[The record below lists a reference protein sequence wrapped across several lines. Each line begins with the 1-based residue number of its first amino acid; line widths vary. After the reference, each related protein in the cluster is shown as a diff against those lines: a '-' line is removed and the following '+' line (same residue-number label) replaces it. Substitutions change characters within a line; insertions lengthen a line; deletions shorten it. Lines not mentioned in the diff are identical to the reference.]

1 MPEKF
6 NHATKG
12 ELTLP
17 TNRRKFLKQLALL
30 TGGVLLIPEALNAS
44 QTRKKKRLVILHTN
58 DFHSRV
64 EPFADNHPKYPG
76 QGGIKAL
83 KSLID
88 EERKKEKNVLL
99 LDCGDI
105 IQGTPYF
112 NLFGGNVEIEWMNK
126 IGFNAS
132 TLGNHDFDG
141 GMENLKKLI
150 NKAKFPFINCNYDFE
165 KSILKEAII
174 PYKILKIQNLKVG
187 ITAVGINPKGLVPD
201 HLCTGIQYLD
211 PVESV
216 NKIAR
221 LLKKEKHCDYVIC
234 LSHLGYEYKNDLVS
248 DSVLATKTRNIDL
261 ILGGHTHT
269 FLDAPVTLNN
279 ADGKPVI
286 VNQAGWAGLRLGRI
300 VAEW

>member
-6 NHATKG
+6 NLALKG
-12 ELTLP
+12 ESTLSV
-17 TNRRKFLKQLALL
+17 NRRKFLKQLALL
-30 TGGVLLIPEALNAS
+30 TGGALLIPDALNAS

-83 KSLID
+83 KALID
-88 EERKKEKNVLL
+88 EERKKENKVLL

-141 GMENLKKLI
+141 GMENLSKLI
-150 NKAKFPFINCNYDFE
+150 HKAKFPFINCNYDFE
-165 KSILKEAII
+165 KSILKDKIV

-201 HLCTGIQYLD
+201 HLCTGVQYLD
-211 PVESV
+211 PVEAA
-216 NKIAR
+216 NKTAL

-234 LSHLGYEYKNDLVS
+234 LSHLGYEYKNDQVS
-248 DSVLATKTRNIDL
+248 DCVLAKQSRNIDL

-269 FLDAPVTLNN
+269 FLEAPVTLIN
-279 ADGKPVI
+279 ADDKPVI
-286 VNQAGWAGLRLGRI
+286 VNQAGWAGLRLGKI
-300 VAEW
+300 VVEW